1 MKRVGCGRN
10 AVWGGC
16 EECLINSHFQS
27 DWNLMLFVALHA
39 RSSYRRCCRRG
50 CCRSRSALPA
60 ANSERRRARRLL
72 LCTMGTGA
80 ARQVSMGAGRAGLL
94 LAALALA
101 CVLQS
106 ASSGQRFR
114 LNSQEDK
121 IEEAPAE
128 DALVGDAARAAAKS
142 AARRR
147 GESVSAEPGDLDFYR
162 SWFDTSPQE
171 GLVQLG
177 SRSAFGEFPSPT
189 ALAVLMRKSIFSLS
203 TTGKVYERFHNQVK
217 WVYVKHE
224 NPSDAPLVALTAVR
238 NRGTYF
244 ASDSEG
250 RLFQRLRVEN
260 GLGWMDVAEDHR
272 IFLGGVPS
280 TEGNVFFISE
290 DGRLLERQFDQM
302 GSNVGGM
309 WSDHGKP
316 DGQIKLVACVDAH
329 TLSYGAVFVI
339 GADGHLYNL
348 ETASGKWEDH
358 GLADGAKLAPLVG
371 AALEDL
377 NGACVRLC
385 ACVYFPTSVLEA
397 ELRFRGLAR
406 AAG

>member
-1 MKRVGCGRN
+1 M
-10 AVWGGC
+10 
-16 EECLINSHFQS
+16 
-27 DWNLMLFVALHA
+27 
-39 RSSYRRCCRRG
+39 
-50 CCRSRSALPA
+50 
-60 ANSERRRARRLL
+60 RRARDGRR
-72 LCTMGTGA
+72 A
-80 ARQVSMGAGRAGLL
+80 AGRRAGLL
-94 LAALALA
+94 LAGLAL
-101 CVLQS
+101 CLCLQR

-114 LNSQEDK
+114 LNSHEDK

-128 DALVGDAARAAAKS
+128 DVTVGDAARAAAKS
-142 AARRR
+142 DSRRR
-147 GESVSAEPGDLDFYR
+147 GESVAAEPGDLEFYR
-162 SWFDTSPQE
+162 GWFDHTPQE

-177 SRSAFGEFPSPT
+177 SRSAFGDFPSPT

-224 NPSDAPLVALTAVR
+224 NPSDVPLVALTAVR

-260 GLGWMDVAEDHR
+260 GLGWVDVAEDHR

-316 DGQIKLVACVDAH
+316 SGKVKLVACVDAH

-358 GLADGAKLAPLVG
+358 GLADGSKLAPLAGV
-371 AALEDL
+371 ALEDL
-377 NGACVRLC
+377 NGAGGWLSVCLLAVAFAVCFFALR
-385 ACVYFPTSVLEA
+385 PTAVVSCGWWWPSQPWGHCFCGHKMA
-397 ELRFRGLAR
+397 D
-406 AAG
+406 